1 MSLYHTKVLFAYFR
15 HMLRLEFAK
24 SVVIFQM
31 NALKFIKI
39 KVLGIFGLQYSNT
52 FFIFEISTFAFS

>member
-1 MSLYHTKVLFAYFR
+1 
-15 HMLRLEFAK
+15 MLRLEFAK

-31 NALKFIKI
+31 NALKFL

-52 FFIFEISTFAFS
+52 FVIFEISTFAFS